1 MKTRTLISLEPS
13 QFFGLKHLAAANKV
27 SMSAL
32 LRQAVDLILEQKAV
46 NPGDLILKSAQEVK
60 KTYPK
65 NFKFD
70 KSLSQKIDQIVYG

>member
-13 QFFGLKHLAAANKV
+13 QFFSLKHLAATKKI

-32 LRQAVDLILEQKAV
+32 IRQAVDLILEQKTI

-70 KSLSQKIDQIVYG
+70 KNLSKKIDQIVYG